1 MTDKRKSTSKSPAAS
16 PAVSTENRGLSIIKK
31 LQLVRTS
38 SIADKFRNRSNDSE
52 SREEENQMSVSESQL
67 RTQRAVSDGDL
78 TYIDQLPTDDE
89 NQSTVTSLP
98 SIVFV
103 KDPLS
108 MSNFIFS

>member
-1 MTDKRKSTSKSPAAS
+1 MTEKRKNVGKTPSSSPAI
-16 PAVSTENRGLSIIKK
+16 STETRGLSIIKK

-52 SREEENQMSVSESQL
+52 SREEENQLSVKLDQL
-67 RTQRAVSDGDL
+67 QKHRAVSDGDL

-89 NQSTVTSLP
+89 VQSTVTSLP

-103 KDPLS
+103 KGML
-108 MSNFIFS
+108 F